1 MSVPADCLADRL
13 AHVQEQIGAA
23 ALRAGRAP
31 EDITLVVVTKRQPV
45 ASIAEALAAG
55 ALDLGENYVQEAAE
69 KRGDIQGG
77 RWHLMGHLQSNK
89 VRQAV
94 SLFDMVQSVDGVK
107 LARTLGRYA
116 QEQGKTQDVL
126 LQVLLGD
133 EETKSGL
140 ASELVG
146 EAAGE
151 IAAVPHIALRGLMG
165 IAPLA
170 GDPRPHFRHLR
181 RLFEALP
188 AGNRHTLS
196 MGMSGDFESAI
207 EEGATMV
214 RIGTAIFDPR
224 H

>member
-1 MSVPADCLADRL
+1 MSTLADNL
-13 AHVQEQIGAA
+13 ARVRERIGAA

-31 EDITLVVVTKRQPV
+31 EDVTLVVVTKRQPA
-45 ASIAEALAAG
+45 ASVSEALAAG
-55 ALDLGENYVQEAAE
+55 ALDFGENYVQEAAD
-69 KRGDIQGG
+69 KRGGVQGG

-89 VRQAV
+89 AKQAV

-116 QEQGKTQDVL
+116 QEQGKTQDIL
-126 LQVLLGD
+126 IQVLLGD

-140 ASELVG
+140 APDMVAEAVAEL
-146 EAAGE
+146 AALAG
-151 IAAVPHIALRGLMG
+151 VSLHGLMG
-165 IAPLA
+165 IAPLV

-188 AGNRHTLS
+188 ADNQRVLS

-214 RIGTAIFDPR
+214 RVGTAIFGTR